1 MKFDARALQILK
13 NFSTINQ
20 SMIFKPGNEIRTI
33 SIGPN
38 RNRSVIGRAKLNTQI
53 DGTFAIYDLGNF
65 LSAISHFKELPELT
79 ITDHHMII
87 GDDNENYHYTFCEP
101 SLIMSAPEKEIQ
113 LPSVEVSLTLKSE
126 TLNSVFKGMGNVGAP
141 EIAFIGDGTNIY
153 LQAIDTKDS
162 TKSNYRIKV
171 GETDKTF
178 RFVFLAENMKI
189 LTGEYEVSMCAKGIS
204 HFKADDVEYWVAMEA
219 TSTYNS

>member
-1 MKFDARALQILK
+1 MKFDARAIQILK

-38 RNRSVIGRAKLNTQI
+38 RNRSVIGRAKLNTEI
-53 DGTFAIYDLGNF
+53 DGTFAIYDLSNF
-65 LSAISHFKELPELT
+65 LSAVTMFEEPELT
-79 ITDHHMII
+79 ITDKFMVI
-87 GDDNENYHYTFCEP
+87 GSDQENFHYTFCEP

-113 LPSVEVSLTLKSE
+113 LPSVEVSFNLSSD
-126 TLNSVFKGMGNVGAP
+126 TLNRVFRGMGVVSAP

-153 LQAIDTKDS
+153 LQAIDSKDN

-178 RFVFLAENMKI
+178 RFVFLAENIKI
-189 LTGEYEVSMCAKGIS
+189 LSGEYEVSMCAKGIS